1 MKRLIL
7 GTAGHIDHGKTT
19 LVKALT
25 GIETDRLK
33 EEKQRGISI
42 ELGFALLYYRTDKRP
57 PLLMSPD
64 TNDLSGICW
73 PAPLA

>member
-25 GIETDRLK
+25 GIETDRLT
-33 EEKQRGISI
+33 EKNKK
-42 ELGFALLYYRTDKRP
+42 LDYF
-57 PLLMSPD
+57 
-64 TNDLSGICW
+64 LSGGKSRSHNCTQISHTQTQSVLN
-73 PAPLA
+73 PIHPLNIYTYT